1 MAELAA
7 MVAAGHRAV
16 VVYCIQRTDCDS
28 FATAADID
36 PAYDLALRAALAA
49 GVEALPYACR
59 VAVDGIALERR
70 LALRLP

>member
-1 MAELAA
+1 LPSSPAILRSAA
-7 MVAAGHRAV
+7 RCATASTAAST
-16 VVYCIQRTDCDS
+16 CCDG

-59 VAVDGIALERR
+59 VAVDGITLERR